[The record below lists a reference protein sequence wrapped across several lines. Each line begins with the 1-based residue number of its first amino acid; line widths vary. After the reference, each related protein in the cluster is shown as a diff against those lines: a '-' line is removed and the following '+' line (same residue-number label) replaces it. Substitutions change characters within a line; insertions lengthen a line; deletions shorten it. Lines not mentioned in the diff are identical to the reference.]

1 MLSVLRSVRV
11 ELLAGPAL
19 LDRRPDQV
27 LQGLRARMVL
37 GRRRALLELMVGPGP
52 PAPRAQP
59 ELRVPM
65 ARKVLMAR
73 LARD

>member
-1 MLSVLRSVRV
+1 MLSVLRSVRA
-11 ELLAGPAL
+11 ELLADPAL
-19 LDRRPDQV
+19 PVRRPDQL
-27 LQGLRARMVL
+27 LQVLRARMVPE
-37 GRRRALLELMVGPGP
+37 RRRALLELMVRPGP